1 MTKDNVLD
9 SNIEVMKIVKAFN
22 SNEFTKN
29 MLNSWVVTIAK
40 IDSLLKDKKN
50 GFMVD
55 EDIFELDKITEQRII
70 QSLNSY
76 FSLPLELQKSNEDV
90 TDGKSAIDLLKEQL
104 VAIAFQVDKI
114 YESTLENKKL
124 NFMAQHRKMQNI
136 SGAT

>member
-55 EDIFELDKITEQRII
+55 EDIFELDKITEQWII

-76 FSLPLELQKSNEDV
+76 FSLPLELQN
-90 TDGKSAIDLLKEQL
+90 
-104 VAIAFQVDKI
+104 
-114 YESTLENKKL
+114 
-124 NFMAQHRKMQNI
+124 
-136 SGAT
+136 